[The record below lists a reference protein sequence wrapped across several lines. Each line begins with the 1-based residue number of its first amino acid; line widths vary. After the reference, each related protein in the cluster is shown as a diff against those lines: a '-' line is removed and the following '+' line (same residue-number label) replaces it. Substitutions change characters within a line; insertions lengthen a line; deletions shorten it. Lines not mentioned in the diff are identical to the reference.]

1 MSRNRANTANIQ
13 RFVWEFNEHVIKN
26 GIGNKNT
33 IKMPYLVSLLC
44 YLYLLGELRHF
55 GAIPESS
62 VSIKR
67 EIREVILQ
75 ITGVS
80 QRHLMYGLSH

>member
-1 MSRNRANTANIQ
+1 MQ

-44 YLYLLGELRHF
+44 YLYLLGELGHF
-55 GAIPESS
+55 GAIPESL

-67 EIREVILQ
+67 EKSVKSYYKLPAYHKD
-75 ITGVS
+75 T
-80 QRHLMYGLSH
+80 